1 MWGHFGGNLGPFGAN
16 LGHLEERLIMAMG
29 RKEGPRE
36 GRLRE
41 GRKEGQ
47 RKKVPRTR
55 VGRLEGDVILI

>member
-1 MWGHFGGNLGPFGAN
+1 MTFGAN

-36 GRLRE
+36 VRLRE